1 MINIEFFKLPIE
13 YIENKVSLEPTIVD
27 DLELLNTKDASA
39 IPIYDIV
46 FSPEHVFSKET
57 IKLWAKYYTS
67 DKKFLDDSKMLI
79 KNFNSQNFN
88 EADQNSNK
96 NYDVTEKFNKINQIY
111 KEVINDN
118 GFYEK
123 YQYIDFSWFKW
134 LNNDGKFLQILS
146 LYNLTSPVI
155 SLILPIIFLIIP
167 FFILKLTKIPID
179 MNTYLDILKQLFS
192 RHPLGQA
199 FMHFKDAPVDKKF
212 YITMSLAFYF
222 FQIYQNF
229 MICIRFYKNLYKIHN
244 YLFELKEYI
253 NYTLDTFDIFDS
265 QCKNLTSYQL
275 FIDNMRENKTI
286 LTKFKQ
292 ELEKITPWKLNLY
305 KVSNIGQVMKC
316 FYNLYDNKQL
326 KNTLNYSFG
335 FHGYVDNIGNL
346 KKKLDKRQIALCKFS
361 KNRNANENSN
371 SNSNADANANK
382 KLSKEKTKFKNAYF
396 PSVIENPVKNTYSLD
411 KQLLITGP
419 NAAGKTTLLK
429 TTFFNILF
437 SQQAGVGFYSKAT
450 ITPFSYLHCYLNIP
464 DTSGRDS
471 LFQAEARRCKNILN
485 IIENSKQHEK
495 HFCIFD
501 ELYSG
506 TNPYEAISAAVSFLR
521 YLNKYNNVSYIL
533 TTHFIDLCKKLD
545 DNEKNSNHHMNIIE
559 KDNDFKYTYELKKGI
574 SNIKGGVKVLKDLDY
589 PEEIINST
597 KKLIQEINI

>member
-1 MINIEFFKLPIE
+1 MINIECFKMPIE
-13 YIENKVSLEPTIVD
+13 YIENKVSLEANIVD

-39 IPIYDIV
+39 TPIYDIV

-67 DKKFLDDSKMLI
+67 DKNFLDDSKKLI
-79 KNFNSQNFN
+79 KNFKQQNDATN
-88 EADQNSNK
+88 NNNNNNNDNNNNDNNK
-96 NYDVTEKFNKINQIY
+96 FYDVKEKFNKINQIY
-111 KEVINDN
+111 KEVTNDN

-123 YQYIDFSWFKW
+123 YQYIDSSWFKW

-167 FFILKLTKIPID
+167 FFILKLTKVPID
-179 MNTYLDILKQLFS
+179 MNTYLTILKQLFS

-244 YLFELKEYI
+244 YLFELKDYI
-253 NYTLDTFDIFDS
+253 NYTLDTFDNFDS
-265 QCKNLTSYQL
+265 QCKNLTSYQM

-286 LTKFKQ
+286 LNKLKQ

-305 KVSNIGQVMKC
+305 KVTNIGQVMKC
-316 FYNLYDNKQL
+316 FYNLYDDKQL
-326 KNTLNYSFG
+326 KNTLTYSFG
-335 FHGYVDNIGNL
+335 FHGYIDNIDNL
-346 KKKLDKRQIALCKFS
+346 KKKLDKRQIAMCKFS
-361 KNRNANENSN
+361 KNANAN
-371 SNSNADANANK
+371 ANANK
-382 KLSKEKTKFKNAYF
+382 KSSKEKTKFKNAYF

-471 LFQAEARRCKNILN
+471 LFQAEARRCKDILN
-485 IIENSKQHEK
+485 IIEKSNQNEK

-545 DNEKNSNHHMNIIE
+545 NNEKNSNHHMNIIE
-559 KDNDFKYTYELKKGI
+559 KENDFKYTYELKKGI
-574 SNIKGGVKVLKDLDY
+574 SNVKGGVKVLKDLDY

-597 KKLIQEINI
+597 KQLIQEINI